1 MPHVDVTVLNP
12 HGLHA
17 RPAALFVQ
25 KAASFPCSVK
35 VLKGGRSAD
44 AKSILGIMSLS
55 IEPGET
61 IQILAEGEQA
71 EEALEALKQVAAD
84 TTA

>member
-1 MPHVDVTVLNP
+1 MPEIEVTVRNP

-25 KAASFPCSVK
+25 KAASVPCSVQ
-35 VLKGGRSAD
+35 VLKGERSAD
-44 AKSILGIMSLS
+44 AKSILGIMSLA